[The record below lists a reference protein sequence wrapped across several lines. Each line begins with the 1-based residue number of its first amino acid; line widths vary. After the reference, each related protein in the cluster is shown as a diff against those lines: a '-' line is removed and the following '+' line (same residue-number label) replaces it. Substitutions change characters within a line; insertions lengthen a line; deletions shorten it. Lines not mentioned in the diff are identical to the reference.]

1 MCGIA
6 GYFCKKQVGKSQI
19 HKTLNLMRNRGPDNQ
34 DYRLFRTSGKERF
47 VGLLH
52 SRLSIIDLEPRSN
65 QPFTIGGHTI
75 IFNGEIY
82 NYLELRDTLLE
93 RGFTLTTSSDTEVLL
108 HYFRLYGEKCVD
120 FLEGMWA
127 FAVYDSEN
135 ETLFLSRDRFAEK
148 PLYYYEDHSGFYFG
162 SEIKFL
168 KCLSG
173 KISASIIDT
182 CYAIW
187 LMATRHFIKR
197 MKLISKM
204 SKS

>member
-6 GYFCKKQVGKSQI
+6 GYFCKKQVGNSQI

-34 DYRLFRTSGKERF
+34 DYRLFSTSGKERF

-135 ETLFLSRDRFAEK
+135 ETLFLSRDRFAENLFITTK
-148 PLYYYEDHSGFYFG
+148 TIAGF
-162 SEIKFL
+162 
-168 KCLSG
+168 
-173 KISASIIDT
+173 ISV
-182 CYAIW
+182 
-187 LMATRHFIKR
+187 LR
-197 MKLISKM
+197 
-204 SKS
+204 